1 MVTLFVPFA
10 LTAQEATNKER
21 RHINSKVLTVIDDY
35 ERYASMYDEDAVY
48 YLGELFTSENAPV
61 ICDMMGAPGYQT
73 SMPLSEYIK
82 LLTTYSLNTTTI
94 IRDVKKGNMQFDEG
108 LWRIPVTFKKNL
120 SYIDGDGYIFS
131 VSEYHKDEFRMTM
144 NLVYDPAKDICRI
157 ESIDGQLI
165 SDKEFPKG
173 RFVIINEDNDQ
184 SERWQKHFSTLTLGS
199 KQVVFDDS
207 GKAFLPSGQ
216 PAVRDFDVKVL
227 TDTVARGFNYDV
239 LKFDFKTY
247 STRLKLRYGFAPLF
261 AYDVTFPKHSEYYA
275 DKSMAHE
282 VGLDVGFTF
291 PVGKASKMGFYFG
304 AGLSMSSLT
313 LSLAKSL
320 PSYEVKYS
328 TLDDNLFQE
337 KAKKY
342 EITDASQTM
351 KYTDLIVPLYF
362 EFEHNLSRSVMLSWN
377 VGAKGYYELGY
388 KSDPSYSVTVNG
400 NALSPDKFLE
410 TNTYAKISPF
420 DVTVMANLGVDINLL
435 DRRLYLSIMGGYE
448 QGVQK
453 KVYESDKNPYF
464 VQGSIYPVISNGDTD
479 VAMHS
484 LISGVSFSRRAV
496 WFSAGLKFKL

>member
-61 ICDMMGAPGYQT
+61 ICDMMGAPEYQT
-73 SMPLSEYIK
+73 SMPLSDYMK

-313 LSLAKSL
+313 LSLAQSL

-388 KSDPSYSVTVNG
+388 KSPEYIVEVNG
-400 NALSPDKFLE
+400 NDKDFGNRYLE
-410 TNTYAKISPF
+410 VNTYGKISPF
-420 DVTVMANLGVDINLL
+420 DFTVMANLGVDINLL
-435 DRRLYLSIMGGYE
+435 DRRLYMTLMGGYE
-448 QGVQK
+448 QGFQD
-453 KVYESDKNPYF
+453 VYKSDKNPYY
-464 VQGSIYPVISNGDTD
+464 VPGSIFPVIYDGNDD